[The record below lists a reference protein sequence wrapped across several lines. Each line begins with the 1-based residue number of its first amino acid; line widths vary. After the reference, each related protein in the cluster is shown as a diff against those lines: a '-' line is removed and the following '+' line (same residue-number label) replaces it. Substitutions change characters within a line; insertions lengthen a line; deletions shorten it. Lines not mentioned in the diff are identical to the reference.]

1 MTSRGISRGSLP
13 GRCRGGRSVATG
25 RVRGAARRG
34 RRARQWNGESSW
46 CPCATGSS
54 LAACSDGSAAPT
66 RCWTSVAL
74 HLVRWPVAYSPEA
87 TAAYGSTRR
96 FGGLRCFLRVCVAV
110 PSEPVSCS
118 SVRGLPEMLGRS
130 RARFARAPWFASVRR
145 LVSRIDRCSEVAAG
159 DRSLP
164 VPCRAIH
171 LAPSDMTSVGQPGS
185 PGLVGRN
192 AELDRLRAHRADRV
206 GALPTG

>member
-1 MTSRGISRGSLP
+1 MVVEALPPAGFGEQRGEVDELASGMGSHRGAPAPP
-13 GRCRGGRSVATG
+13 GRPWRPARTG
-25 RVRGAARRG
+25 QRRLRAAG
-34 RRARQWNGESSW
+34 RRWRCTWFAGRW
-46 CPCATGSS
+46 
-54 LAACSDGSAAPT
+54 PT
-66 RCWTSVAL
+66 RPRRQL
-74 HLVRWPVAYSPEA
+74 
-87 TAAYGSTRR
+87 AYGSTRR

-164 VPCRAIH
+164 VPCRAFTWH
-171 LAPSDMTSVGQPGS
+171 PATSVGQPGS